1 MKIDELNLFTRTYN
15 VLLRAGVTTTEKI
28 KEMTDDDLR
37 NIKNMSEKCLMEVR
51 CAVYC
56 AEDLMTRILLGE
68 RFSVIGARG
77 TNDQTKEEYADM
89 GAREVAEA
97 IADYLISDKDLIIA
111 MLKDNDKDKLTDEIY
126 DELTAGR
133 I

>member
-1 MKIDELNLFTRTYN
+1 M
-15 VLLRAGVTTTEKI
+15 G
-28 KEMTDDDLR
+28 
-37 NIKNMSEKCLMEVR
+37 
-51 CAVYC
+51 YC
-56 AEDLMTRILLGE
+56 IDLMTRILLGE
-68 RFSVIGARG
+68 GFSVIGARG
-77 TNDQTKEEYADM
+77 TNDQTEEEYADM